1 MSSSTGPT
9 LDAAPV
15 IEPAT
20 DRWLSD
26 LAAAGAGGPALYELS
41 PEDARQVLR
50 DVQMSVVVDLE
61 PADIEDRSIP
71 GGPTGDVDIRIV
83 RPQQLAGVLPAVVY
97 THGGGWILGDKDT
110 HERLVREIA
119 NAAGAVVVFVDYTPA
134 PEVTL
139 HRFMAERAGS
149 RRTVE
154 IAGGSH
160 AVGIPEADQVV
171 ELIKQ
176 AAAET
181 APATTSVA

>member
-1 MSSSTGPT
+1 MSSSAVPS
-9 LDAAPV
+9 LAEDPV

-20 DRWLSD
+20 DEWLTA
-26 LAAAGAGGPALYELS
+26 LAVAGAGGPALYELS
-41 PEDARQVLR
+41 PADARQVLR
-50 DVQMSVVVDLE
+50 DIQASVRVDME
-61 PADIEDRSIP
+61 PADVADRSIP
-71 GGPTGDVDIRIV
+71 GGPTGEVDIRIV
-83 RPQQLAGVLPAVVY
+83 RPQQRGGALPAIVY